1 MTDAKSSN
9 EQIDAGASILGL
21 PLAPGISR
29 LNGWSLVVVSFF
41 SIGLLVFVTVGT
53 NYVLGAN
60 LNIPRKDFGTINGN
74 LVVWTEVIQILMFG
88 AVGVAADRIGRR
100 PIFIIGMLVMATAYF
115 LYPLSTSLTDLTL
128 YRILYAVGIGAAIG
142 MLGTIVADYPAEQ
155 SRGRMVAMVGI
166 MNGLGVVVITVVF
179 GRIFPAVLEANGMD
193 HLWAG
198 RAMHWA
204 VVAMCLI
211 NVLIIRFGLKGGTI
225 TKRHERP
232 PIKTLLR
239 SGLAHGK
246 NPRIALAYASAFV
259 ARSDLVI
266 TGTFTVVWGSVAA
279 HNQGFGDLE
288 AAGKGAMLF
297 ALTQTAALVWA
308 PFMGLIL
315 DRINRVSGIVFCM
328 TMACIGYGGTM
339 FVVDPLSSSA
349 TPFFIMLGIGQ
360 MSAFFGA
367 TTLIGQE
374 APRAERG
381 AVVGMFNVVGA
392 IGIILSGTIG
402 GRLFDSIAPWAP
414 FVLIGVVN
422 GLIALA
428 GIVVRRTA
436 PGPVPEGPGQAWR
449 QVKARIRNFAS

>member
-1 MTDAKSSN
+1 MTDSKSSN
-9 EQIDAGASILGL
+9 TTSDAGAAIMGL
-21 PLAPGISR
+21 PLATGISR

-60 LNIPRKDFGTINGN
+60 LHLPREEFGTINGD
-74 LVVWTEVIQILMFG
+74 LVVWTEIIQILMFG

-115 LYPLSTSLTDLTL
+115 LYPFSSSVGELTL
-128 YRILYAVGIGAAIG
+128 YRVIYAVGIGAAIG
-142 MLGTIVADYPAEQ
+142 MLGTIVADYPKES
-155 SRGRMVAMVGI
+155 SRGRMVAVVGI

-179 GRIFPAVLEANGMD
+179 GKILPAVLLSKGMD
-193 HLWAG
+193 PIWAG

-204 VVAMCLI
+204 VVGLCLL
-211 NVLIIRFGLKGGTI
+211 NVLVIRFGLKGGTP

-232 PIKTLLR
+232 HIKTLLR

-259 ARSDLVI
+259 ARSDLVV
-266 TGTFTVVWGSVAA
+266 TGTFTVVWGTVAA
-279 HNQGFGDLE
+279 HNQGFGPGE
-288 AAGKGAMLF
+288 AAGMGAMIF
-297 ALTQTAALVWA
+297 VTVQTAALLWA
-308 PFMGLIL
+308 PIMGFIL
-315 DRINRVSGIVFCM
+315 DRINRVTGIAFCM
-328 TMACIGYGGTM
+328 SLAGIGYTSTM
-339 FVVDPLSSSA
+339 FVGDPLASSA

-374 APRAERG
+374 APLAERG
-381 AVVGMFNVVGA
+381 SVVGMFNVVGA
-392 IGIILSGTIG
+392 IGIILSSIIG
-402 GRLFDSIAPWAP
+402 GRLFDAIAPWAP
-414 FVLIGVVN
+414 FVMIGIVN

-428 GIVVRRTA
+428 GVVVRRTD
-436 PGPVPEGPGQAWR
+436 PGPIPEEPRRVWR
-449 QVKARIRNFAS
+449 QMKARIRNFAS